1 MVKGSGVAAAM
12 CWDGNLRILWVWPL
26 KKKDVMVKS
35 SRKLIKKKISCSSE
49 MYLKQNWYVCF
60 VLGVMVAFMF

>member
-1 MVKGSGVAAAM
+1 
-12 CWDGNLRILWVWPL
+12 
-26 KKKDVMVKS
+26 MVKS

-60 VLGVMVAFMF
+60 VLGVIVAFMF